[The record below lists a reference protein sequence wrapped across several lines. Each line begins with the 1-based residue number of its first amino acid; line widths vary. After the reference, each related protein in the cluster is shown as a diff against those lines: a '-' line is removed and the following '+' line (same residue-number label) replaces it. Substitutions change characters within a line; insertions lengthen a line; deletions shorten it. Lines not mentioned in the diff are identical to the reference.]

1 MRDQERKQTDEEIV
15 STKHTKGT
23 QKTAFF
29 TMKIMKLMKGD
40 VIKTEIFIFFKPFMV
55 KKGVSLCLCG

>member
-1 MRDQERKQTDEEIV
+1 MNADVKNGMV
-15 STKHTKGT
+15 MLNGT
-23 QKTAFF
+23 PKSRSRGDF